1 MTLLCLRIEDEL
13 YARVFLIALLA
24 VMLAGIATHERITAM
39 VVVTSLWLLF
49 FAGCIGRCAGLS
61 DPSAPSS
68 TTRFV
73 FPMGLMRRSPPA
85 SSVSLNDEV
94 EHRANNRNT
103 TSTKHSDVN
112 LLLAAAGAQSG
123 GKEKLPE
130 QCGSVASGISGATS
144 PMVERS
150 AKNILEQ
157 ELRST

>member
-49 FAGCIGRCAGLS
+49 LAGCIGRCAGLS

-73 FPMGLMRRSPPA
+73 FPTGLRA
-85 SSVSLNDEV
+85 SGESINEEV
-94 EHRANNRNT
+94 KHSANNSNT

-112 LLLAAAGAQSG
+112 LLLAAAGAPSG

-130 QCGSVASGISGATS
+130 QRGVSGATS

-150 AKNILEQ
+150 AKRILEQ